1 MADRPDQPASY
12 ADLEAV
18 SPDLVAELIEGI
30 VVTHPR
36 PSPRHVTTAF
46 ALALELGGPFQKGI
60 GGPGGW
66 VFADEPEL
74 HLGPDVLVPDI
85 AGWRK
90 ERFDY
95 PATNYFTVAPDWV
108 CEILSASTE
117 QRDRTVKM
125 RIYAGAGIPYV
136 WLVDPRMQLLE
147 AFSLDGDS
155 WKRTGA
161 WRSDDEVI
169 AAPFESVGFS
179 LADLWPA
186 DRPLGLNEDPQALFA
201 GDR

>member
-1 MADRPDQPASY
+1 MAESPEQPASY
-12 ADLEAV
+12 ADLQAV
-18 SPDLVAELIEGI
+18 PADLVAELIDGRL
-30 VVTHPR
+30 VTHPR

-46 ALALELGGPFQKGI
+46 ALALELGGPFQKGT

-66 VFADEPEL
+66 VFADEPESQF
-74 HLGPDVLVPDI
+74 GTDVLVPDL

-90 ERFDY
+90 ERFAY
-95 PATNYFTVAPDWV
+95 PTTNYFTVAPDWV

-125 RIYAGAGIPYV
+125 RIYAAAGIPYL
-136 WLVDPRMQLLE
+136 WLVDPRMQILE
-147 AFSLDGDS
+147 AFRLDDGD

-161 WRSDDEVI
+161 WRSGDEVC
-169 AAPFESVGFS
+169 AMPFEAVVFS
-179 LADLWPA
+179 LANLWTV
-186 DRPLGLNEDPQALFA
+186 DKPLGFNEDPQPLFA